1 MSRIGNIGIS
11 MVIWEEESREEFDMQ
26 IPVEKAKLPE
36 EKRKLGYDCQK
47 KLNLMDQKY
56 RRDNFFV
63 SAYLMYEINLLL
75 DQKFRKFCTSLCL
88 DRPQNHRFVN

>member
-11 MVIWEEESREEFDMQ
+11 MVVWEEESREEVDMQ

-47 KLNLMDQKY
+47 KLNLVDQNIERIIY
-56 RRDNFFV
+56 FGSF
-63 SAYLMYEINLLL
+63 NL
-75 DQKFRKFCTSLCL
+75 
-88 DRPQNHRFVN
+88 

>member
-11 MVIWEEESREEFDMQ
+11 MVVWEEESREELVMQ

-47 KLNLMDQKY
+47 KLNLMD
-56 RRDNFFV
+56 
-63 SAYLMYEINLLL
+63 
-75 DQKFRKFCTSLCL
+75 
-88 DRPQNHRFVN
+88 